1 MTMMFDET
9 QHLMPGRFCLGQ
21 EDGCRAQ
28 FTNRARHGIE
38 GDAWRCPSGI
48 QVPFPRDRFTSET
61 AHAQKPAMQKP
72 ALLKSWPCS
81 KTDLLK
87 KNEQGSGPCSENC
100 VDPLFPASS
109 DLIFF
114 GGVTLLVRARAPP
127 ETWTTRLS
135 HASA

>member
-1 MTMMFDET
+1 
-9 QHLMPGRFCLGQ
+9 
-21 EDGCRAQ
+21 
-28 FTNRARHGIE
+28 
-38 GDAWRCPSGI
+38 
-48 QVPFPRDRFTSET
+48 VPFPRDRFTSET

-72 ALLKSWPCS
+72 ALIKHRLAQKPTCS